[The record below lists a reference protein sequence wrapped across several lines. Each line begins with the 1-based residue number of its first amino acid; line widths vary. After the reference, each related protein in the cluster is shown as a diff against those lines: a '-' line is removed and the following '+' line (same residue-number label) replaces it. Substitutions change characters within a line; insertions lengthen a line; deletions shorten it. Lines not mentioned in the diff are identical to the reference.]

1 MSKLLTTRREGQRK
15 LTAATVLASLL
26 LFFAQA
32 FIMDGATAAPVR
44 ACCRAHG
51 RHSMRSECNGQPNGQ
66 PGNSGAHSVQE
77 KCPCCPLA
85 PSTVDTPCFTL
96 TASQHV
102 RELANIGSAHSQRHA
117 SFISSSFDSSHP
129 KRGPPSAIA
138 LL

>member
-1 MSKLLTTRREGQRK
+1 MSNLLTTRREGQRK

-26 LFFAQA
+26 LFFVQA
-32 FIMDGATAAPVR
+32 FVIDGAAAAPVR

-51 RHSMRSECNGQPNGQ
+51 RHSMQSDCNGQPS
-66 PGNSGAHSVQE
+66 NSGAHSVQE

-85 PSTVDTPCFTL
+85 PSTANTPCFTL

-102 RELANIGSAHSQRHA
+102 RELPTIGSVHRQRHA

-129 KRGPPSAIA
+129 KRGPPTATV